1 VAGACHARRPP
12 VARREPQS
20 EAAMFDAS
28 VYVARRATLQQQF
41 KHGLLLFI
49 GNNDSPMN
57 YAANTYHFRQDA
69 SFLYY
74 WGIDDPELAA
84 VIDVDAGTQTVYG
97 DDFTIDDIVWRG
109 PQPTIAERAA
119 RAGVTRT
126 ATRDDLGKAVGEAI
140 RQGRRVHFLPQY
152 RADNVD
158 SISHLTGIYPAAVNR
173 HASVFLIK
181 AVVSQRAYKEPGELA
196 EIEAALDVSYEMHT
210 LAMKIARP
218 GMYEREVAGAMA
230 GLVESRGRQL
240 AFPIIFSV
248 HGETLHNHY
257 HGNRMEAGQM
267 AVNDCG
273 ADSPLHYASD
283 ITRTIPIGGKFVGP
297 QRDLYDAVLRAHK
310 KALAATKPGARWM
323 DVHLLA
329 CRSLAEDLKAI
340 GCLKGNLDD
349 AVREGA
355 HAMFFQCGLGHMMGY
370 DVHDM
375 EGLGEFYV
383 GYDAPDVTRSTQFGL
398 KSLRMGRALEPGMV
412 MTVEPG
418 IYMIPTL
425 MDKWRAEGRFTD
437 FLNYDVIDRFRTFG
451 GIRVED
457 DVVVTETGCR
467 ILGKRIPIEM
477 ADVEAL
483 AGA

>member
-1 VAGACHARRPP
+1 
-12 VARREPQS
+12 
-20 EAAMFDAS
+20 MFDAS
-28 VYVARRATLQQQF
+28 IYVARRTKLQQQF
-41 KHGLLLFI
+41 KHGLLLFL
-49 GNNDSPMN
+49 GNADAPMN
-57 YAANTYHFRQDA
+57 YRDNTYHFRQDS

-74 WGIDDPELAA
+74 WGVDDPDLAA
-84 VIDVDAGTQTVYG
+84 VIDVDQGRHTIYG
-97 DDFTIDDIVWRG
+97 NDFTVDDIVWRG

-119 RAGVTRT
+119 RAGVAAT
-126 ATRDDLGKAVGEAI
+126 APMADLAKAVSAAVKA
-140 RQGRRVHFLPQY
+140 GRRVHFLPQY
-152 RADNVD
+152 RADNAQLLESLLGLRAEV
-158 SISHLTGIYPAAVNR
+158 VNE
-173 HASVFLIK
+173 HASVFLVK
-181 AVVSQRAYKEPGELA
+181 AVVSQRAYKGPEEIR
-196 EIEAALDVSYEMHT
+196 EIEAALDVSHDMHV

-230 GLVESRGRQL
+230 GLVESRGVHL

-257 HGNRMEAGQM
+257 HGNLMQAGQM

-273 ADSPLHYASD
+273 AESPLRYASD
-283 ITRTIPIGGKFVGP
+283 ITRTIPIGGKFAGP
-297 QRDLYDAVLRAHK
+297 QRDLYLAVLRAHK
-310 KALAATKPGARWM
+310 KALAATRPGVKWM

-340 GCLKGNLDD
+340 GCMKGDLDA
-349 AVREGA
+349 AVAAGA

-375 EGLGEFYV
+375 EGLGEQHV
-383 GYDAPDVTRSTQFGL
+383 GYDPTVTRSTQFGL
-398 KSLRMGRALEPGMV
+398 KSLRMGRALEPGFV

-425 MDKWRAEGRFTD
+425 MDKWRAEGKFTD
-437 FLNYDVIDRFRTFG
+437 FLNYDVIDKFRGFG

-457 DVVVTETGCR
+457 DVVVTETGSR
-467 ILGKRIPIEM
+467 ILGKPIPIEI

-483 AGA
+483 AG

>member
-1 VAGACHARRPP
+1 
-12 VARREPQS
+12 
-20 EAAMFDAS
+20 MFDAS
-28 VYVARRATLQQQF
+28 TYVARRTTLQEQF

-74 WGIDDPELAA
+74 WGMDDPELAA
-84 VIDVDAGTQTVYG
+84 VIDVEEATHTIYG
-97 DDFTIDDIVWRG
+97 NDFTIDDIVWRG
-109 PQPTIAERAA
+109 PQPTIAQRAE
-119 RAGVTRT
+119 RAGVRRT
-126 ATRDDLGKAVGEAI
+126 GTLDDLAKAMNEAVNK
-140 RQGRRVHFLPQY
+140 GRRIHYLPQY
-152 RADNVD
+152 RADNVQ
-158 SISHLTGIYPAAVNR
+158 LVRQLLGICPEAVNA
-173 HASVFLIK
+173 HASASLIK
-181 AVVSQRAYKEPGELA
+181 AVVAQRAYKSLEELA
-196 EIEAALDVSYEMHT
+196 EIEEALDVSYEMHT

-230 GLVESRGRQL
+230 GLVESHGRQL

-248 HGETLHNHY
+248 HGETLHNHD

-283 ITRTIPIGGKFVGP
+283 ITRTIPIGGRFVGP
-297 QRDLYDAVLRAHK
+297 QRDLYQAVLRAHK
-310 KALAATKPGARWM
+310 KALAAAKPGVRWM

-340 GCLKGNLDD
+340 GCMKGDLDA
-349 AVREGA
+349 AVREGT

-375 EGLGEFYV
+375 EGLGEQYV
-383 GYDAPDVTRSTQFGL
+383 GYDQTVTRSTQFGL
-398 KSLRMGRALEPGMV
+398 KSLRMGRALEPGFV

-418 IYMIPTL
+418 VYMIPTL
-425 MDKWRAEGRFTD
+425 MDKWRAERKFTD
-437 FLNYDVIDRFRTFG
+437 FLDYDVIDKFRSFG

-457 DVVVTETGCR
+457 DIVITEAGHR
-467 ILGKRIPIEM
+467 ILGKRIPIEIEE
-477 ADVEAL
+477 VEAL
-483 AGA
+483 ASL

>member
-1 VAGACHARRPP
+1 
-12 VARREPQS
+12 
-20 EAAMFDAS
+20 MFDAQI
-28 VYVARRATLQQQF
+28 YVTRRQKLQQQF

-49 GNNDSPMN
+49 GNADSPMN
-57 YAANTYHFRQDA
+57 YTDNTYHFRQDS

-74 WGIDDPELAA
+74 WGVDDPDLAA
-84 VIDVDAGTQTVYG
+84 VIDVDEGRQTIYG

-119 RAGVTRT
+119 LAGVTSTGTRADL
-126 ATRDDLGKAVGEAI
+126 ATMLADAV
-140 RQGRRVHFLPQY
+140 RKGRRINFLPQY
-152 RADNVD
+152 RHDNALLLERL
-158 SISHLTGIYPAAVNR
+158 IGIRAEVINQ
-173 HASVFLIK
+173 HASVGMIK
-181 AVVSQRAYKEPGELA
+181 AVVAQRAYKGPEELR
-196 EIEAALDVSYEMHT
+196 EIEAAVDVAHDMHV

-218 GMYEREVAGAMA
+218 GMFEREVAGAMT
-230 GLVESRGRQL
+230 GLVESRGVQL

-257 HGNRMEAGQM
+257 HGNQMKAGQM
-267 AVNDCG
+267 AVNDSG

-283 ITRTIPIGGKFVGP
+283 ITRTIPIGGKFTGL
-297 QRDLYDAVLRAHK
+297 QRDLYQAVLKAHR
-310 KALAATKPGARWM
+310 KALAAAKPGVKWM

-329 CRSLAEDLKAI
+329 CRSLADDLKTV
-340 GCLKGNLDD
+340 GCMKGDLDV
-349 AVREGA
+349 AVRAGA
-355 HAMFFQCGLGHMMGY
+355 HAMFFQCGVGHMMGF

-375 EGLGEFYV
+375 EGLGEQYV
-383 GYDAPDVTRSTQFGL
+383 GYDHTVTRSTQFGL

-425 MDKWRAEGRFTD
+425 MDKWRAEGKFTD
-437 FLNYDVIDRFRTFG
+437 FLNYDAIDRFRTFG

-457 DVVVTETGCR
+457 NIVVTETGNR
-467 ILGKRIPIEM
+467 ILGKPIPIEM

-483 AGA
+483 AS

>member
-1 VAGACHARRPP
+1 
-12 VARREPQS
+12 
-20 EAAMFDAS
+20 MFDVS
-28 VYVARRATLQQQF
+28 VYVARRTKLQQQF

-57 YAANTYHFRQDA
+57 YTDNTYHFRQDS

-74 WGIDDPELAA
+74 WGLDDPELSA
-84 VIDVDAGTQTVYG
+84 VIDVDAGTHTVYG
-97 DDFTIDDIVWRG
+97 NDFTIDDIVWRG
-109 PQPTIAERAA
+109 PQPTIADRAA
-119 RAGVTRT
+119 RAGVAKT
-126 ATRDDLGKAVGEAI
+126 ATRGDLAKAVSAAI
-140 RQGRRVHFLPQY
+140 SQGRRVHYLPQY
-152 RADNVD
+152 RADNAQYLA
-158 SISHLTGIYPAAVNR
+158 SLTGIRTEAINQ

-181 AVVSQRAYKEPGELA
+181 AVVGQRAYKGPEELV
-196 EIEAALDVSYEMHT
+196 EIELALDVSYEMHT
-210 LAMKIARP
+210 LAMKIAKP

-230 GLVESRGRQL
+230 GLVESHGRQL

-248 HGETLHNHY
+248 HGETLHNHD
-257 HGNRMEAGQM
+257 HGNRMAAGQM

-283 ITRTIPIGGKFVGP
+283 ITRTIPIGGKFVGQ

-310 KALAATKPGARWM
+310 KALAATKPGVKWM

-340 GCLKGNLDD
+340 GCMKGDLDA
-349 AVREGA
+349 AVAAGA

-375 EGLGEFYV
+375 EGLGEMHV
-383 GYDAPDVTRSTQFGL
+383 GYNDTVCRSTQLGL
-398 KSLRMGRALEPGMV
+398 KSLRIGRALEPGFV

-425 MDKWRAEGRFTD
+425 MDKWRAEGKFTD
-437 FLNYDVIDRFRTFG
+437 FLNYDVIDKFRGFG

-457 DVVVTETGCR
+457 DVVLTEDGCR
-467 ILGKRIPIEM
+467 ILGKPIPIER
-477 ADVEAL
+477 AEVEAL
-483 AGA
+483 GQ

>member
-1 VAGACHARRPP
+1 
-12 VARREPQS
+12 
-20 EAAMFDAS
+20 MFDAIIYS
-28 VYVARRATLQQQF
+28 ARRARLEQEF
-41 KHGLLLFI
+41 KHGLLLFV

-57 YAANTYHFRQDA
+57 YTDNTYHFRQDS

-74 WGIDDPELAA
+74 WGLNDPELSA
-84 VIDVDAGTQTVYG
+84 VIDVDAGTHTVYG

-119 RAGVTRT
+119 KAGVT
-126 ATRDDLGKAVGEAI
+126 ATGTRAELEAVLDRAV
-140 RQGRRVHFLPQY
+140 RQGRRIHYLPQY
-152 RADNVD
+152 RPDNVLA
-158 SISHLTGIYPAAVNR
+158 ITYLVGIRPRMVNA
-173 HASVFLIK
+173 HASTALVK
-181 AVVSQRAYKEPGELA
+181 AVVAQRAYKAPEEIR
-196 EIEAALDVSYEMHT
+196 EIETAVDLAHDMHV

-230 GLVESRGRQL
+230 GLVESRGSQL

-248 HGETLHNHY
+248 HGETLHNHS
-257 HGNRMEAGQM
+257 HDNLMQAGQM
-267 AVNDCG
+267 AVNDSG
-273 ADSPLHYASD
+273 ADSPLHYSSD

-297 QRDLYDAVLRAHK
+297 QRDLYQAVLRAHK
-310 KALAATKPGARWM
+310 KALAAAKPAVKWM

-340 GCLKGNLDD
+340 GCMKGDLDA

-355 HAMFFQCGLGHMMGY
+355 HAMFFQCGLGHMMGF

-375 EGLGEFYV
+375 EGLGEQHV
-383 GYDAPDVTRSTQFGL
+383 GYDGTVTRSTQFGL
-398 KSLRMGRALEPGMV
+398 KSLRMGRALEPGFV

-437 FLNYDVIDRFRTFG
+437 FLNYDVIDKFRGFG

-457 DVVVTETGCR
+457 DVVITDTGCR
-467 ILGKRIPIEM
+467 LLGKAIPIEID
-477 ADVEAL
+477 DVEAL
-483 AGA
+483 AK

>member
-1 VAGACHARRPP
+1 
-12 VARREPQS
+12 
-20 EAAMFDAS
+20 MFDAQI
-28 VYVARRATLQQQF
+28 YVTRRTKLQARFDR
-41 KHGLLLFI
+41 GLLLFM

-57 YAANTYHFRQDA
+57 YTDNTYHFRQDS
-69 SFLYY
+69 SFLYF
-74 WGIDDPELAA
+74 WGLDDPDLAA
-84 VIDVDAGTQTVYG
+84 VIDADAGTQTIYG
-97 DDFTIDDIVWRG
+97 NDFTIDDIVWRG

-119 RAGVTRT
+119 RAGVTKT
-126 ATRDDLGKAVGEAI
+126 GTRDDLAKVLADAV
-140 RQGRRVHFLPQY
+140 RQGRRIHFLPQY
-152 RADNVD
+152 RADNAQAV
-158 SISHLTGIYPAAVNR
+158 SQLIGIRAEAVGA
-173 HASVFLIK
+173 HASVSLIK
-181 AVVSQRAYKEPGELA
+181 AVVGLRAYKGPEEIA
-196 EIEAALDVSYEMHT
+196 EIEAALDVSHDMHV
-210 LAMKIARP
+210 LAMKIAKP

-230 GLVESRGRQL
+230 GLVESRGAQL

-257 HGNRMEAGQM
+257 HGNLMQAGQM

-283 ITRTIPIGGKFVGP
+283 ITRTIPIGGKFVGQ
-297 QRDLYDAVLRAHK
+297 QRDLYQAVLRAHK
-310 KALAATKPGARWM
+310 KGLAAAKPGVKWM
-323 DVHLLA
+323 DVHLMT

-340 GCLKGNLDD
+340 GCMKGDLDE
-349 AVREGA
+349 AVRAGA

-375 EGLGEFYV
+375 EGIGEFYV
-383 GYDAPDVTRSTQFGL
+383 GYDDPGVTRSTQFGL

-425 MDKWRAEGRFTD
+425 MDKWRAEGKFTD
-437 FLNYDVIDRFRTFG
+437 FLNYDVIDTFRSFG

-457 DVVVTETGCR
+457 DIVVTETGSR
-467 ILGKRIPIEM
+467 VLGKPIPIEM

-483 AGA
+483 GR

>member
-1 VAGACHARRPP
+1 
-12 VARREPQS
+12 
-20 EAAMFDAS
+20 MFDAS
-28 VYVARRATLQQQF
+28 VYTARRAKLQQQF

-57 YAANTYHFRQDA
+57 YTDNTYHFRQDS

-84 VIDVDAGTQTVYG
+84 VVDVDAGTHTIFG
-97 DDFTIDDIVWRG
+97 NDFTIDDIVWRG
-109 PQPTIAERAA
+109 PQPTIAARAA

-126 ATRDDLGKAVGEAI
+126 ATRDELTKAVSEAI
-140 RQGRRVHFLPQY
+140 RKGRRVHFLPQY
-152 RADNVD
+152 RHDNVLHV
-158 SISHLTGIYPAAVNR
+158 SKLTGICPDAVNL

-181 AVVSQRAYKEPGELA
+181 AVVAQRAYKGPEELA
-196 EIEAALDVSYEMHT
+196 EIELALDVSYEMHT
-210 LAMKIARP
+210 LAMRIAKP

-230 GLVESRGRQL
+230 GLVESHGRQL

-283 ITRTIPIGGKFVGP
+283 ITRTIPIGGKFVGQ

-310 KALAATKPGARWM
+310 KALAATRPGVKWM

-340 GCLKGNLDD
+340 GCMKGDLDE
-349 AVREGA
+349 AVKAGA

-383 GYDAPDVTRSTQFGL
+383 GYDDPAVCRSTQFGL

-425 MDKWRAEGRFTD
+425 MDKWRAEGKFTD
-437 FLNYDVIDRFRTFG
+437 FLNYDVIDKFRGFG

-467 ILGKRIPIEM
+467 ILGKPIPIEM
-477 ADVEAL
+477 AEVEAL
-483 AGA
+483 AG

>member
-1 VAGACHARRPP
+1 
-12 VARREPQS
+12 
-20 EAAMFDAS
+20 MFDAS
-28 VYVARRATLQQQF
+28 IYTARRTTLQRQF
-41 KHGLLLFI
+41 KHGLLIFI

-57 YAANTYHFRQDA
+57 YADNTYHFRQDS

-74 WGIDDPELAA
+74 WGLDDPELTAA
-84 VIDVDAGTQTVYG
+84 IDIDAGTHTIYG
-97 DDFTIDDIVWRG
+97 NDFTIDDIVWRG

-119 RAGVTRT
+119 RAGVSKT
-126 ATRDDLGKAVGEAI
+126 AARDALGTVVGDAV
-140 RQGRRVHFLPQY
+140 RKGRRIHFLPQY
-152 RADNVD
+152 RADNVQYL
-158 SISHLTGIYPAAVNR
+158 SRLAGIYPDAVNQ
-173 HASVFLIK
+173 HASVSLIR
-181 AVVSQRAYKEPGELA
+181 AVVAQRARKGPEEIA

-210 LAMKIARP
+210 LAMRIAKP
-218 GMYEREVAGAMA
+218 GVYEREVAGAMA
-230 GLVESRGRQL
+230 GLVEAHGRQL

-257 HGNRMEAGQM
+257 HGNRMEAGRM

-283 ITRTIPIGGKFVGP
+283 LTRTIPIGGRFVGP
-297 QRDLYDAVLRAHK
+297 QRDLYQAVLRAHE
-310 KALAATKPGARWM
+310 KALAATRPGVKWM

-340 GCLKGNLDD
+340 GCMKGDLDE
-349 AVREGA
+349 AVTAGA

-383 GYDAPDVTRSTQFGL
+383 GYDDPGVTRSTQFGL
-398 KSLRMGRALEPGMV
+398 KSLRMGRALEPGFV

-425 MDKWRAEGRFTD
+425 MDKWRAEGKFTD
-437 FLNYDVIDRFRTFG
+437 FLNYDVIEKFRGFG

-467 ILGKRIPIEM
+467 ILGKRVPIEM
-477 ADVEAL
+477 AEVEAL
-483 AGA
+483 ASA

>member
-1 VAGACHARRPP
+1 
-12 VARREPQS
+12 
-20 EAAMFDAS
+20 MFDATT
-28 VYVARRATLQQQF
+28 YVARRTKLQQQF

-57 YAANTYHFRQDA
+57 YAANTFHFRQDS

-84 VIDVDAGTQTVYG
+84 VIDVDAGTHTVYG
-97 DDFTIDDIVWRG
+97 NDFTIDDIVWRG
-109 PQPTIAERAA
+109 PQPTIAARAE
-119 RAGVTRT
+119 RAGVKRT
-126 ATRDDLGKAVGEAI
+126 GTLDDLAKATNDAV
-140 RQGRRVHFLPQY
+140 RQGRRIHYLPQY
-152 RADNVD
+152 RADNVQLVKQL
-158 SISHLTGIYPAAVNR
+158 IGHCPEAVNA
-173 HASVFLIK
+173 HASVSLIK
-181 AVVSQRAYKEPGELA
+181 AVVAQRAYKSAEELA
-196 EIEAALDVSYEMHT
+196 EIESALDVSYEMHT
-210 LAMKIARP
+210 LAMKTARP
-218 GMYEREVAGAMA
+218 GKYEREVAGAMA
-230 GLVESRGRQL
+230 GVVESHGRLL

-267 AVNDCG
+267 AVSDCG

-283 ITRTIPIGGKFVGP
+283 ITRTIPIGGKFIGP
-297 QRDLYDAVLRAHK
+297 QRDLYQAVLRAHK
-310 KALAATKPGARWM
+310 KALAAAKPGAKWM

-329 CRSLAEDLKAI
+329 CRSLADDLKAI
-340 GCLKGNLDD
+340 GCMKGDLDT

-375 EGLGEFYV
+375 EGLGEQYV
-383 GYDAPDVTRSTQFGL
+383 GYDATVTRSTQFGL

-425 MDKWRAEGRFTD
+425 MDKWKAEGKFTD
-437 FLNYDVIDRFRTFG
+437 FLNYDVINKFRSFG

-457 DVVVTETGCR
+457 DIVITETGHR
-467 ILGKRIPIEM
+467 TLGKRIPIEM
-477 ADVEAL
+477 DEVEAL
-483 AGA
+483 ARL